1 MPSETTQLRIYCVC
15 GQKMKV
21 SEDMFGRPGKCVACR
36 QKIRIPKPEEMPPN
50 TTELYLKDHPEFLRK
65 VKHRPIDEQEV
76 APIPEQEEGKRRRSS
91 TPIDVLEP
99 LRLLCNLRD
108 KVEKQLEAYGESKDS
123 ASGKIQETNRA
134 ELLGYRARIKN
145 AQADL
150 EEDLR
155 QRLMETAI
163 ELANAQEKIAGLCLA
178 VRVGESTFAGYQEQV
193 DKLRRRRDVLERRQ
207 VNLRGWL
214 TVDDPHLA
222 GGHHEVSFDQIP
234 RGEPRVSLPA
244 DSDGL
249 GSLLDWHVEEL
260 RQALEVRSVAE
271 RKLSEAERMKTGAA
285 MSERSLEEVR
295 LEAQAERT
303 RARAGVQFCR
313 ERLEQLA
320 EDYASDTQAIDA
332 QLDHA
337 RGRLKAGRITRDQFN
352 QTEQSCNRSRADL
365 MKARAVV
372 VRALSANTVEEVP
385 RLRGTFIERLARPSK
400 GSRTTA
406 DVWVGAASA
415 CLLFAVLGLPVA
427 GDFSPLKALSTLQP
441 QGGDAH
447 WLVSF
452 PSVVAILAL
461 LSAFI
466 PFRATR
472 GLLFAAVWLFG
483 SLLSVAY
490 LHESA
495 YGIGIVEAQ
504 LREGGPL
511 LMRTGIIVFAAGM
524 GALGL
529 AAAMAL
535 LPLRETRGVFPI
547 AVLVLAGGV
556 GAIVT
561 DFGGYRLSKPEVNVT
576 SVAIEGSS
584 PRMYEAQVVVQNSGG
599 RLLILAPEMTAHNAY
614 EFMLESRIGSES
626 WVEAGAPVSVQ
637 VSGRPV
643 PQQATGASM
652 VPVATGVSATYT
664 YRLKPGT
671 YRAVLQAQDSARS
684 RLFPPFTLEAEAP
697 PEATTQPG
705 LPAAPGEQPA
715 GTPQPQQISEEL
727 LRQISSQVE
736 LRAIIATPGKPAN
749 FSIAVTLPDG
759 RSRTGT
765 YTVGAEVHEGWI
777 VREFN
782 PKEQTVTLAK
792 EKSVLIIRRGDP
804 YILAP
809 PNGYQ

>member
-99 LRLLCNLRD
+99 LRVLCNLRD
-108 KVEKQLEAYGESKDS
+108 KVERQLEAFSASKEG
-123 ASGKIQETNRA
+123 ASGKLQETNKA

-163 ELANAQEKIAGLCLA
+163 ELANVQEKIAGLCLA
-178 VRVGESTFAGYQEQV
+178 VRVGESTFAGYLEQV
-193 DKLRRRRDVLERRQ
+193 DKLRRKRDHFERRQ

-222 GGHHEVSFDQIP
+222 GGHMEVTFDQIP
-234 RGEPRVSLPA
+234 RGEPRVSLPSE
-244 DSDGL
+244 SDGQ

-260 RQALEVRSVAE
+260 RQALEVRSAAE
-271 RKLSEAERMKTGAA
+271 RKLGEAERMKTGAA
-285 MSERSLEEVR
+285 MSERSLEEIR
-295 LEAQAERT
+295 LEAQGERT
-303 RARAGVQFCR
+303 RARARVQFCR

-320 EDYASDTQAIDA
+320 EDYASDMQAIDA

-337 RGRLKAGRITRDQFN
+337 RGRLKAGRTTREQFN
-352 QTEQSCNRSRADL
+352 QAEQNCNRSRADL

-385 RLRGTFIERLARPSK
+385 RLRGTFIERLARPST
-400 GSRTTA
+400 GARATA
-406 DVWVGAASA
+406 DVWVAAASA

-427 GDFSPLKALSTLQP
+427 GTFSPLKALSTLQS

-452 PSVVAILAL
+452 PSVVAILAV

-472 GLLFAAVWLFG
+472 GLLFTAVWLIG

-490 LHESA
+490 LHEAA
-495 YGIGIVEAQ
+495 YAIGIVETQ

-511 LMRTGIIVFAAGM
+511 LTRAGIIVFTAGLSL
-524 GALGL
+524 LGL

-535 LPLRETRGVFPI
+535 LPLRETRAVFPI
-547 AVLVLAGGV
+547 AALVLAAGIAAV
-556 GAIVT
+556 VT
-561 DFGGYRLSKPEVNVT
+561 DFGGYRLPKPDVQT
-576 SVAIEGSS
+576 SSVPIEGVS
-584 PRMYEAQVVVQNSGG
+584 PLMYETKLTVQNNGG
-599 RLLILAPEMTAHNAY
+599 RMLILAPDMTMHNAY
-614 EFMLESRIGSES
+614 DFILESRIGTES
-626 WVEAGAPVSVQ
+626 WAEVREPVSVQ
-637 VSGRPV
+637 VSGRPE
-643 PQQATGASM
+643 PQQATGANI
-652 VPVATGVSATYT
+652 VPVASGSNATYT

-671 YRAVLQAQDSARS
+671 YRVLLQAHDPVRS
-684 RLFPPFTLEAEAP
+684 RQFAPFTLAAAAP
-697 PEATTQPG
+697 GSAAQPG
-705 LPAAPGEQPA
+705 LPAAPGGQPA
-715 GTPQPQQISEEL
+715 DPGSAQQLSNEL
-727 LRQISSQVE
+727 LRQITAQVE
-736 LRAIIATPGKPAN
+736 LRAIIAAQGKPAN

-765 YTVGAEVHEGWI
+765 YTVGAEVHDGWS

-782 PKEQTVTLAK
+782 PNEQTVTLSK
-792 EKSVLIIRRGDP
+792 DKDVLIIRRGAP
-804 YILAP
+804 YVLAP